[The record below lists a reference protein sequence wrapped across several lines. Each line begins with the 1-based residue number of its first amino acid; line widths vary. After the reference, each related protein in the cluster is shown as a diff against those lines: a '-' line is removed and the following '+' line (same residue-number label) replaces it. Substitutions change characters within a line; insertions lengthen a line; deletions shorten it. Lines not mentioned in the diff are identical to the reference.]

1 MSRRIFT
8 SKRGKQIIMFL
19 QEKIEYIKGVGIDR
33 KSMDRQYNGQR
44 IRVNKYDIQLV
55 TEKTS

>member
-19 QEKIEYIKGVGIDR
+19 QEKIEYIKEVGIDR

-44 IRVNKYDIQLV
+44 IRVNKYHIQLV